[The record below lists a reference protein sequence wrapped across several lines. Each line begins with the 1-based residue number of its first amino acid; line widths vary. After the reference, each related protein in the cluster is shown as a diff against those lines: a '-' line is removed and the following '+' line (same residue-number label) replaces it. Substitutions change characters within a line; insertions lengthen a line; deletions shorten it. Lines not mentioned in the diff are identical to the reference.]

1 MRPEKASIVSDL
13 SEKLNRSPFL
23 LVTDYQRMKVD
34 QFGELRNRLAPA
46 GAEVRVVKNSFLKR
60 AMADSGMPDVGDK
73 LTGQTAI
80 VMGEND
86 VAPVAKILKLFAAE
100 FKIAA
105 LKIGVVDKAIL
116 STADVEELAELPARE
131 VLLARLLGLLLA
143 PATQLVR
150 VLNEPASAF
159 ARLLKAKGEKDG
171 TAAESKKEEAS
182 VAPAAEAPAAE
193 TPAVEASAEAPSVE
207 APAEPPS
214 AADVKHEDAPGAAA
228 EAAPATEA
236 SEEAAPA
243 PAAEA
248 APAAQAP
255 GTDPATGETTN
266 EPGS

>member
-13 SEKLNRSPFL
+13 SEKLKGSPFL
-23 LVTDYQRMKVD
+23 LVTDYQRMKVE

-60 AMADSGMPDVGDK
+60 AMADSGMPDVADQ

-80 VMGEND
+80 VMGEKD
-86 VAPVAKILKLFAAE
+86 VAPVAKILKSFAAE

-116 STADVEELAELPARE
+116 STSDVEALAELPSRE
-131 VLLARLLGLLLA
+131 VMLARLLGLMLA

-159 ARLLKAKGEKDG
+159 ARLLAAKADKGD
-171 TAAESKKEEAS
+171 A
-182 VAPAAEAPAAE
+182 APAAEAKKE
-193 TPAVEASAEAPSVE
+193 EAPT
-207 APAEPPS
+207 
-214 AADVKHEDAPGAAA
+214 
-228 EAAPATEA
+228 EAAPAPKAKADE
-236 SEEAAPA
+236 A

-248 APAAQAP
+248 APAA
-255 GTDPATGETTN
+255 ESTT
-266 EPGS
+266 

>member
-1 MRPEKASIVSDL
+1 MRPEKANIVSDL

-23 LVTDYQRMKVD
+23 LVSDYQRMKVD

-116 STADVEELAELPARE
+116 STADVEALAELPSRE
-131 VLLARLLGLLLA
+131 VLLAKLLGLLLA

-150 VLNEPASAF
+150 VLNEPAAAF
-159 ARLLKAKGEKDG
+159 ARLMKAKGDASPAPAPEAEKEE
-171 TAAESKKEEAS
+171 TPAATEETPAAETKPE
-182 VAPAAEAPAAE
+182 APAAEAKEETPAAEQASAAAE
-193 TPAVEASAEAPSVE
+193 TPAAES
-207 APAEPPS
+207 
-214 AADVKHEDAPGAAA
+214 
-228 EAAPATEA
+228 T
-236 SEEAAPA
+236 
-243 PAAEA
+243 
-248 APAAQAP
+248 
-255 GTDPATGETTN
+255 TGETTT
-266 EPGS
+266 ETPA

>member
-80 VMGEND
+80 VMGEKD

-100 FKIAA
+100 FKIAT
-105 LKIGVVDKAIL
+105 LKIGVVDKAVL
-116 STADVEELAELPARE
+116 STSDVEALAELPARE
-131 VLLARLLGLLLA
+131 ILLAQLLGLLLA
-143 PATQLVR
+143 PATRLVR

-159 ARLLKAKGEKDG
+159 ARLLAAKAEKGG
-171 TAAESKKEEAS
+171 AAPEAKKEE
-182 VAPAAEAPAAE
+182 APAAEAPAA
-193 TPAVEASAEAPSVE
+193 PV
-207 APAEPPS
+207 
-214 AADVKHEDAPGAAA
+214 
-228 EAAPATEA
+228 
-236 SEEAAPA
+236 
-243 PAAEA
+243 AEA
-248 APAAQAP
+248 APAAESAP
-255 GTDPATGETTN
+255 ATESTTGETPAGETA
-266 EPGS
+266 G